1 MSTHVRS
8 SMYFIEGYESNY
20 SKIFGLNIMLVKFIE
35 DFVIKAYCNFVI
47 LLWFLHDCSWFTE
60 FIKWVG

>member
-1 MSTHVRS
+1 MYLFRGWHSINIL
-8 SMYFIEGYESNY
+8 MYFIESKESKY

-47 LLWFLHDCSWFTE
+47 LL
-60 FIKWVG
+60 